1 MQNYQ
6 ESFERFKERENQ
18 SHSKER
24 QSNSIGEI
32 WLEKADAGVYSHLDD
47 IAMSW
52 VRGMES
58 FLLVVEKERRYKY
71 GINVLN
77 LQNLSTE

>member
-1 MQNYQ
+1 M
-6 ESFERFKERENQ
+6 
-18 SHSKER
+18 
-24 QSNSIGEI
+24 
-32 WLEKADAGVYSHLDD
+32 EKADAGVYSHLDD

-77 LQNLSTE
+77 L